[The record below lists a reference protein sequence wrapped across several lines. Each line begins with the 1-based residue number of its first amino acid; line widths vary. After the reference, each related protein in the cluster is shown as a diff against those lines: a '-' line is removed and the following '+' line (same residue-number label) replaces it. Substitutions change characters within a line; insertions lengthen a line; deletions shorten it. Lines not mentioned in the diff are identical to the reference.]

1 MKYLKLIFIPLTL
14 TLIFLTGCIK
24 IHTGSPDGGVFRSQ
38 DKGETFEQRVLV
50 EKIKKKIKTIG
61 NVNIVTMTFDPQ
73 DSKTL
78 YIGTQENGMYVT
90 YNEGEN
96 WKNILTGKGG
106 VSSIAV
112 DPESKNIIYAV
123 LGNKIFKTTDGGES
137 WEKVYMETEEGKVIT
152 CIVIDSYDPA
162 KVYAGTSGGNLL
174 RSTDYGKSWVAL
186 KMFKDKVV
194 KILINKNDTR
204 IVYVAIRKKGLF
216 KISPKQEDWQ
226 DVTKEIEKLKEAR
239 EVKDVI
245 LDPTKNDAIL
255 YVSSYGLFRSDDGG
269 ETWKNI
275 KLLTAPNTVNIFS
288 LAINPQNSK
297 EIYYSTPSA
306 IYKTEDGGENWRT
319 LFSPSERAPVTI
331 LVNPDDPNVI
341 YLGVARLKKK

>member
-1 MKYLKLIFIPLTL
+1 
-14 TLIFLTGCIK
+14 
-24 IHTGSPDGGVFRSQ
+24 
-38 DKGETFEQRVLV
+38 
-50 EKIKKKIKTIG
+50 
-61 NVNIVTMTFDPQ
+61 
-73 DSKTL
+73 
-78 YIGTQENGMYVT
+78 
-90 YNEGEN
+90 
-96 WKNILTGKGG
+96 
-106 VSSIAV
+106 
-112 DPESKNIIYAV
+112 
-123 LGNKIFKTTDGGES
+123 
-137 WEKVYMETEEGKVIT
+137 
-152 CIVIDSYDPA
+152 
-162 KVYAGTSGGNLL
+162 
-174 RSTDYGKSWVAL
+174 
-186 KMFKDKVV
+186 
-194 KILINKNDTR
+194 
-204 IVYVAIRKKGLF
+204 
-216 KISPKQEDWQ
+216 
-226 DVTKEIEKLKEAR
+226 
-239 EVKDVI
+239 VI